1 LALWKGFG
9 VALIGYFAL
18 QVWID
23 WQVTDQASAPPQ
35 WEALAGPGVAVEET
49 QPAPISHERLS
60 ERDATSEV
68 VLAAKAGDTLDGLL
82 KRLGLDSKMRSAVVQ
97 ALTAEF
103 DPQALQPGH
112 EVVIRFED
120 NQKTPQQLLLKID
133 AGVKILLSFG
143 DPLTV
148 SRLTPAIT
156 SQERAV
162 RFKLDRSVYASLKAA
177 NIPTRFAQDLS
188 LMLGFPQKTENIVR

>member
-143 DPLTV
+143 DPLTGFEV
-148 SRLTPAIT
+148 QRN
-156 SQERAV
+156 ENV
-162 RFKLDRSVYASLKAA
+162 R
-177 NIPTRFAQDLS
+177 
-188 LMLGFPQKTENIVR
+188 